1 MRKGLLTLAATLLL
15 AGGATGYAVWSGGP
29 GAAVSEPRDGSRTD
43 LSEPGRLLVRDT
55 ATGLVRG
62 TRTRCERFYAAAG
75 TGVCLTVTPGAVPG
89 THALILD
96 RTMRE
101 IDRIEITGIPNRA
114 RVSPSG
120 RMISWTVFVTGDS
133 YNENGF
139 STWTGIHDTRTGNT
153 TVNMEEI
160 PLIKDGR
167 RYHSADVNYWGVTF
181 ASDDNRFYATVSTK
195 GRTYLVEGDYAAWEA
210 RVLRENAECPSLSPD
225 GAVLVYKKRMPA
237 GAWRLHALDLTTRRE
252 TPLAETADVDDQAAW
267 LDPRTVMYAKDGD
280 IWAVP
285 ADGTGAPRLLMKDA
299 SSPAMT

>member
-1 MRKGLLTLAATLLL
+1 M
-15 AGGATGYAVWSGGP
+15 
-29 GAAVSEPRDGSRTD
+29 SEPRDGSRTD

-210 RVLRENAECPSLSPD
+210 RVLRENAECPSLSPT
-225 GAVLVYKKRMPA
+225 APSSS
-237 GAWRLHALDLTTRRE
+237 TRNACPRARGGC
-252 TPLAETADVDDQAAW
+252 TPST
-267 LDPRTVMYAKDGD
+267 
-280 IWAVP
+280 
-285 ADGTGAPRLLMKDA
+285 
-299 SSPAMT
+299 